1 MARFVL
7 TDVRVKVNNID
18 LTDHVASVTISTE
31 VEDVETTAF
40 GSSARTRIGGLSD
53 SSIELEFHQDY
64 AAGSVDA
71 TIAPLVGG
79 TCSFEVIPNGTAVSA
94 TNPRY
99 GGTVLVTEWSPVD
112 GSIGDLA
119 AVSVTWPVSGAISR
133 GTV

>member
-7 TDVRVKVNNID
+7 TDVRVKVNNVD
-18 LTDHVASVTISTE
+18 LTDHVASVTLTSE
-31 VEDVETTAF
+31 YEDVETTSF
-40 GSSARTRIGGLSD
+40 GSSARTRIAGLVD
-53 SSIELEFHQDY
+53 NSIELEFHQDF
-64 AAGSVDA
+64 ASNNVDA

-119 AVSVTWPVSGAISR
+119 AVSVTWPITGAITR